1 MGVEYCLANHK
12 DKTCFE
18 LGKGSWYALCQDRN
32 RTGHECLLYE
42 DTICEMITEEIWD
55 HNIRNAGTV
64 GKEDTAESWKE
75 AAKRLAA
82 QIFKFVNDAD
92 PTEISLVNDSDDSES
107 DVRDKGYRWV
117 GSRYKGDDLTILN
130 RHLKE

>member
-42 DTICEMITEEIWD
+42 DTIYDMITEEIWD
-55 HNIRNAGTV
+55 HNI
-64 GKEDTAESWKE
+64 SE
-75 AAKRLAA
+75 AAETWKKAA
-82 QIFKFVNDAD
+82 QELASALYKFVNDAD

-107 DVRDKGYRWV
+107 NLREKGYRWV
-117 GSRYKGDDLTILN
+117 GSRYKSADLAHSN

>member
-1 MGVEYCLANHK
+1 MGVEYTLANHK
-12 DKTCFE
+12 DKICFE

-42 DTICEMITEEIWD
+42 DTIYEMITEEIWD
-55 HNIRNAGTV
+55 YNISNPGNGERA
-64 GKEDTAESWKE
+64 DTWKKAAEE
-75 AAKRLAA
+75 LAA
-82 QIFKFVNDAD
+82 ELFKFVNDAD

-107 DVRDKGYRWV
+107 NVREKGYRWV
-117 GSRYKGDDLTILN
+117 GSRYKSSELEQLN

>member
-1 MGVEYCLANHK
+1 MGVEYTLANHK

-42 DTICEMITEEIWD
+42 DTIYEMITEEIWD
-55 HNIRNAGTV
+55 QNISEASET
-64 GKEDTAESWKE
+64 WKK
-75 AAKRLAA
+75 AAQELAA
-82 QIFKFVNDAD
+82 ALYKFVNDAD
-92 PTEISLVNDSDDSES
+92 PTEIGLVNDSDDSES
-107 DVRDKGYRWV
+107 FLREQGYRWV
-117 GSRYKGDDLTILN
+117 GSRYKDTDLVYSN